1 MSTRNQIDAEAQ
13 KGPAELEREIDQ
25 QRAEIG
31 NIVNALESKLSPGEL
46 IDTALGYVKGGG
58 GEFFSNL
65 SNTVK
70 ANPVP
75 TVLTSIGLL
84 WMMAGQ
90 NRQPH
95 SSVTTN
101 SYGSTGPSMGEKLS
115 AKADGLKHQSA
126 GIADG
131 LKQQGAGI
139 KDKAS
144 QVSHSVSESL
154 GNARTR
160 ASDSSRQASER
171 LRGGADKARGGFNHL
186 LQEQPLA
193 LGAIGIALGALLAAS
208 VPPTRRE
215 DEMLGEASDQMT
227 DRLRHKAEEGYQKVS
242 AKGEEMASQLKENAS
257 SSDTNHST
265 SGTGSNTASQRPS
278 GSPSAGV

>member
-13 KGPAELEREIDQ
+13 KDPAELEREIDQ
-25 QRAEIG
+25 TRSEIG
-31 NIVNALESKLSPGEL
+31 DIVHALESKLSPGEM

-75 TVLTSIGLL
+75 TVLTSIGLI

-95 SSVTTN
+95 SNVTSTGF
-101 SYGSTGPSMGEKLS
+101 SSGSSGPSMGEKLS
-115 AKADGLKHQSA
+115 AKTQ
-126 GIADG
+126 G
-131 LKQQGAGI
+131 LKQQGAGM

-144 QVSHSVSESL
+144 QMTSSVSESL
-154 GNARTR
+154 GSARSR
-160 ASDSSRQASER
+160 ASDSTRQASQK
-171 LRGGADKARGGFNHL
+171 LRGGADRARGGFNQL

-193 LGAIGIALGALLAAS
+193 LGAIGIALGALLAAA

-215 DEMLGEASDQMT
+215 DEMLGEASDRVTGQ
-227 DRLRHKAEEGYQKVS
+227 LRSKAEEGYQKVS
-242 AKGEEMASQLKENAS
+242 AKGEEVAQQVKQDVKRSDSNRSMSGSTGS
-257 SSDTNHST
+257 S
-265 SGTGSNTASQRPS
+265 SGTGSSSTS
-278 GSPSAGV
+278 V

>member
-13 KGPAELEREIDQ
+13 KDPAELEREIDQ

-31 NIVNALESKLSPGEL
+31 NIVHALENKLSPGEL

-95 SSVTTN
+95 SNVTTA
-101 SYGSTGPSMGEKLS
+101 SYNGASTGPSMGEKLS
-115 AKADGLKHQSA
+115 AKAA
-126 GIADG
+126 GA
-131 LKQQGAGI
+131 KQQGANI

-144 QVSHSVSESL
+144 QMSHNVSESL

-160 ASDSSRQASER
+160 ASDSGRHASER
-171 LRGGADKARGGFNHL
+171 LRGGADRARGGFNQL

-208 VPPTRRE
+208 VPSTRRE
-215 DEMLGEASDQMT
+215 DEMLGEASDRMT
-227 DRLRHKAEEGYQKVS
+227 DKLRHKAEEGYEKIS
-242 AKGEEMASQLKENAS
+242 AKGQDVAAQVKQQYADNSETSRS
-257 SSDTNHST
+257 SAGPVGTTGST
-265 SGTGSNTASQRPS
+265 S
-278 GSPSAGV
+278 AGL

>member
-1 MSTRNQIDAEAQ
+1 MSTRNQIDVEAQ
-13 KGPAELEREIDQ
+13 KDPAELEREIDQ

-31 NIVNALESKLSPGEL
+31 NIVHALESKLSPGEL
-46 IDTALGYVKGGG
+46 IDTALGYMKGGS

-95 SSVTTN
+95 SNVTTTGYGN
-101 SYGSTGPSMGEKLS
+101 GSTGPSMGEKLS
-115 AKADGLKHQSA
+115 AKTASLKE
-126 GIADG
+126 
-131 LKQQGAGI
+131 QGSGI

-144 QVSHSVSESL
+144 QMSHSVSESL

-160 ASDSSRQASER
+160 ASDSKRHASER
-171 LRGGADKARGGFNHL
+171 LRGGADRARGGFNHL

-215 DEMLGEASDQMT
+215 DEALGEMSDRVT

-242 AKGEEMASQLKENAS
+242 AKGEEVAAQVKQGASNGEAS
-257 SSDTNHST
+257 RSPSGTATSTGST
-265 SGTGSNTASQRPS
+265 S
-278 GSPSAGV
+278 AGL